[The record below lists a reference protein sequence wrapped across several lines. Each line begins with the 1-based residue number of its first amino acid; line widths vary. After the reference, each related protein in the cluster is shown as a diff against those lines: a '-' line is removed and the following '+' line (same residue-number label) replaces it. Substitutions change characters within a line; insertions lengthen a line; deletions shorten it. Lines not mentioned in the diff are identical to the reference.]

1 MSFSTSEALR
11 RQATNVTF
19 TNDSFVVRLR
29 DGHDISTPLESY
41 PRLFYATPEERE
53 DWELIDDG
61 HGIHWEEID
70 EDISVAGLMA
80 GRRSGESA
88 RSFARWLATREQ
100 VNV

>member
-1 MSFSTSEALR
+1 MSFSTFEAS
-11 RQATNVTF
+11 RQATSVTF

-29 DGHDISTPLESY
+29 DGHDINTSLESY
-41 PRLFYATPEERE
+41 PRLLYATPEERE

-61 HGIHWEEID
+61 LGIHWEAID
-70 EDISVAGLMA
+70 EDISVAGLVA

-88 RSFARWLATREQ
+88 RSFARWLDAREL